1 MHPGLLTDAP
11 AMATQL
17 QAVYDPRPPT
27 PPTSPPPLDDGL
39 IESGLGL
46 PAGVC
51 KAAEVSRRTIS
62 EETRLSLRDIH
73 FIDSSSG
80 SEDDGG
86 ECGRRDRG
94 ESACEGGEEAGRED
108 AVLIRDEVCAAEGDS
123 ASASVG
129 GDEHTAAPRRSRS
142 HDGGRPAAVSAPP
155 SECVMQHKCG
165 AAPPPDTGEG
175 AAPQALMAA
184 SDAAHQQPAGSGS
197 AMVTT
202 SSSGAPLRSALK
214 RAGQRSKGHR
224 VSINEAKNECLE
236 ADYVI
241 LVHEENEP
249 QLVSIRSFDL
259 SLLPGSG
266 DVEQLT
272 LSPPEGYKDCFSH
285 AVHETIVDDSGGCR
299 ALTWA
304 TCWHGRRDGTVGRG
318 VPPTRASALRL
329 SSRLCFEGEFGDSRP
344 SFFCILAARSR
355 SRRQGQL
362 FTEARE
368 RRANT
373 AGSREGARRGRAR
386 GEGGRGILGPSGG

>member
-17 QAVYDPRPPT
+17 QAAYDPRPPT
-27 PPTSPPPLDDGL
+27 PPTSPPPLDECL

-51 KAAEVSRRTIS
+51 KAPEVSRRTIS

-175 AAPQALMAA
+175 AAPQAPMAA

-304 TCWHGRRDGTVGRG
+304 TCWHGQRDGRHCGSRSATHTRSCSPSLPALPAFVSKGSSGIRVLLFFLHSYCSFRNPSAESLLLRRGREGRG
-318 VPPTRASALRL
+318 
-329 SSRLCFEGEFGDSRP
+329 
-344 SFFCILAARSR
+344 
-355 SRRQGQL
+355 RRVERGR
-362 FTEARE
+362 EARE
-368 RRANT
+368 
-373 AGSREGARRGRAR
+373 EGRDK
-386 GEGGRGILGPSGG
+386 EGF